1 MPQWGRYCYNT
12 AKTKHIPCSSFF
24 FVYCSSKWVIKYT
37 PLWARRRERT
47 KERKGMNEGKVEGT
61 GDARDP
67 TSQKGCQKDRWRE
80 AGRAKKGTAG
90 ETRMKARRT
99 LGAKEA
105 KETRRERRMPRK
117 PRTLPVRKSSIPY

>member
-1 MPQWGRYCYNT
+1 
-12 AKTKHIPCSSFF
+12 
-24 FVYCSSKWVIKYT
+24 
-37 PLWARRRERT
+37 LWARRRERT

-90 ETRMKARRT
+90 ET
-99 LGAKEA
+99 LGEPWK
-105 KETRRERRMPRK
+105 RRK
-117 PRTLPVRKSSIPY
+117 PKNREGSGGCQENRGRHQ